1 MSQNDV
7 KTLSEICKGKILR
20 IPDYQR
26 GYSWGEKQRKDF
38 WKDLIS
44 IKGEQKHYTG
54 TISLEKIEQKA
65 WKEKEEYNQIQGAIK
80 DGDGLYYVVDGQQR
94 LTTIFILLNELL
106 NLAIGKNLELDDLPS
121 NELKSK
127 WILKKPDGKD
137 PVFFFCYEKKNDNYG
152 FMTNN
157 IFEYESN
164 KDKDVTNLYAKNLKE
179 AKDFFKEK
187 IKNLSDKDLNKIF
200 TKLKNQLSF
209 SVYIIENEEDVYITF
224 ESMNNRGKPLSTLE
238 LLKNRLLYLITLINR
253 RDNGE
258 QNEPRI
264 KINDR
269 WAEIY
274 RNLGK
279 DIEHPLNDD
288 EFLKDH
294 WLVYYGEPNKG
305 KKEPCKSSLLDYKFY
320 IGKVYGEK
328 PDATEESENNTRESD
343 DMDDGANDGQSSK
356 SNYESNTNI
365 AKLKMSDISE
375 YADKIGEFSKY
386 WAWTWIDDEI
396 KLSCSSPELSSL
408 ELERLKN
415 IIFRLNMLKM
425 RHFRPLIASIFLKLD
440 NGKLNINEACD
451 FLEIVEKYIF
461 LTFVF
466 GKEYTSHEITTFQKL
481 NHEFYTDKTELSN
494 IKSEFQKRIEQ
505 EKVKHTEQF
514 IQRIRDIFNKD
525 ENKGFYTWDGCRYFL
540 YEYERELFKEKHGGK
555 MFLNKEW
562 WSKNK
567 SDEGKTLTIEHIYPQ
582 TPKEND
588 WNEFDNFDGKDKN
601 ILRNLLG
608 NLLPIANSENIKLGN
623 HDFLTKCLSYKQ
635 DCYSAQDIEKNYQV
649 WNADIIYKRSKSL
662 IDFMKDHWGIEF
674 SEEQEHYL
682 IHGKEKPR
690 DNK

>member
-1 MSQNDV
+1 
-7 KTLSEICKGKILR
+7 
-20 IPDYQR
+20 
-26 GYSWGEKQRKDF
+26 
-38 WKDLIS
+38 
-44 IKGEQKHYTG
+44 
-54 TISLEKIEQKA
+54 
-65 WKEKEEYNQIQGAIK
+65 
-80 DGDGLYYVVDGQQR
+80 
-94 LTTIFILLNELL
+94 
-106 NLAIGKNLELDDLPS
+106 
-121 NELKSK
+121 
-127 WILKKPDGKD
+127 
-137 PVFFFCYEKKNDNYG
+137 
-152 FMTNN
+152 
-157 IFEYESN
+157 
-164 KDKDVTNLYAKNLKE
+164 
-179 AKDFFKEK
+179 
-187 IKNLSDKDLNKIF
+187 
-200 TKLKNQLSF
+200 
-209 SVYIIENEEDVYITF
+209 
-224 ESMNNRGKPLSTLE
+224 MNNRGKPLSTLE

-365 AKLKMSDISE
+365 TKLKMSDISE

-396 KLSCSSPELSSL
+396 RLSCSSL
-408 ELERLKN
+408 ELEGLKN

-682 IHGKEKPR
+682 IYGKEKPR

>member
-1 MSQNDV
+1 MAQNDV
-7 KTLSEICKGKILR
+7 KKLSEICNGKILR

-26 GYSWGEKQRKDF
+26 GYSWEEKQRKEF
-38 WKDLIS
+38 WKDLVS

-54 TISLEKIEQKA
+54 TISLEKIEQKV
-65 WKEKEEYNQIQGAIK
+65 WREKEEYNQIRGAIN

-106 NLAIGKNLELDDLPS
+106 NLAISKNLELDDLPS

-187 IKNLSDKDLNKIF
+187 IKNLSDEDLNEIF
-200 TKLKNQLSF
+200 KKLKNQLSF

-305 KKEPCKSSLLDYKFY
+305 KKEPYKSSLLDYKFY
-320 IGKVYGEK
+320 IGKVYAEK
-328 PDATEESENNTRESD
+328 PDATEESENNIRESD

-365 AKLKMSDISE
+365 TKLEMSDISE

-396 KLSCSSPELSSL
+396 KLSCSSP

-635 DCYSAQDIEKNYQV
+635 DCYSAQDIEKNYQI

>member
-1 MSQNDV
+1 MPQNDV
-7 KTLSEICKGKILR
+7 KTLNEICNKILR

-54 TISLEKIEQKA
+54 TISLEKIEQKV
-65 WKEKEEYNQIQGAIK
+65 WEKKEEYNQIKGAIK
-80 DGDGLYYVVDGQQR
+80 EGDGLYYVVDGQQR

-106 NLAIGKNLELDDLPS
+106 NLAISKNLELDDSPS
-121 NELKSK
+121 NELKSR
-127 WILKKPDGKD
+127 WILKQSDGKD

-164 KDKDVTNLYAKNLKE
+164 KDKDATNLYAKNLKE

-187 IKNLSDKDLNKIF
+187 IKNLSDKDLNTIF
-200 TKLKNQLSF
+200 TKLKNKLSF

-264 KINDR
+264 NINDR

-279 DIEHPLNDD
+279 DIEYPLNDD

-305 KKEPCKSSLLDYKFY
+305 KKEPYKSSLLDYKFY

-328 PDATEESENNTRESD
+328 PDTTEESENNTRESD
-343 DMDDGANDGQSSK
+343 DIDDGANDGQSSK

-365 AKLKMSDISE
+365 TKLEMSDINE

-396 KLSCSSPELSSL
+396 KLICSSLK
-408 ELERLKN
+408 LERLKN

-440 NGKLNINEACD
+440 NGKLNISEACD

-481 NHEFYTDKTELSN
+481 NHEFYTDKTELSK
-494 IKSEFQKRIEQ
+494 IKLEFQNRIEQ

-588 WNEFDNFDGKDKN
+588 WNEFDNFDDKDKN

-623 HDFLTKCLSYKQ
+623 HDFLTKCLSYKK

>member
-26 GYSWGEKQRKDF
+26 GYSWEEKQRKDF

-54 TISLEKIEQKA
+54 TISLEKIEQKV
-65 WKEKEEYNQIQGAIK
+65 WREKEEYNQIRGAIK
-80 DGDGLYYVVDGQQR
+80 EGDGLYYVVDGQQR

-106 NLAIGKNLELDDLPS
+106 NLAISKNLELDDLPS

-187 IKNLSDKDLNKIF
+187 IKNLSDEDLNEIF
-200 TKLKNQLSF
+200 KKLKNQLSF

-305 KKEPCKSSLLDYKFY
+305 KKEPYKSSLLDYKFY
-320 IGKVYGEK
+320 IGKVYAEK
-328 PDATEESENNTRESD
+328 PDATEESENNIRESD

-365 AKLKMSDISE
+365 TKLEMSDISE

-396 KLSCSSPELSSL
+396 KLSCSSP

-635 DCYSAQDIEKNYQV
+635 DCYSAQDIEKNYQI